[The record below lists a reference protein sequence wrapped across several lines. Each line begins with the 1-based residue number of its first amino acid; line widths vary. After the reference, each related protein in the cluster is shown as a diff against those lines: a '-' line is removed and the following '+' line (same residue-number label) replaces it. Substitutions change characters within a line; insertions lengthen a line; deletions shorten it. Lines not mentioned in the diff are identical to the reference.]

1 MVSVKNDGL
10 NDIEYDF
17 GDDTDL
23 NIRLSYILNEAVH
36 VFRYHL
42 DGNWKAIYKPKYTAM
57 LAAEIL
63 EKPSLIKKLIAF
75 KDPVVSNITYAAI
88 ELNKEQHNEN
98 T

>member
-1 MVSVKNDGL
+1 MKNDGL

-17 GDDTDL
+17 GEDKGL
-23 NIRLSYILNEAVH
+23 NDRLSFILNEAVH

-42 DGNWKAIYKPKYTAM
+42 DGNWKGIYKPKYTAM

-63 EKPSLIKKLIAF
+63 KKPSLIKQLIALN
-75 KDPVVSNITYAAI
+75 DRVVSNITYAAI

>member
-1 MVSVKNDGL
+1 VKNDGL

-17 GDDTDL
+17 GEDNDL
-23 NIRLSYILNEAVH
+23 NERMSLILNEAVH
-36 VFRYHL
+36 VFRHHL
-42 DGNWKAIYKPKYTAM
+42 DGNWKNIYKPKYTAM

-63 EKPSLIKKLIAF
+63 IKPSLIKSLIAL

-88 ELNKEQHNEN
+88 ELNKEQNNEN